1 MSMGRLLLEY
11 VALLGTLCGLAYYLL
26 CLWSARSFL
35 GRPRRGSPDFAPPV
49 SILKP
54 LRGTDPE
61 AYESFRSHCLQDYPE
76 YELIFGVRQEDDPA
90 VPLVRRLI
98 EEFPERRIRL
108 VICPAA
114 LGPNQKVSS
123 LVQMFVHAAHPY
135 LLVNDSDIRVPRDY
149 LRRVMAGFA
158 DPRVGM
164 VTCLYRGIAGR
175 TLGSALEAVGI
186 NTEFFAGV
194 LAARQVEGGVHFALG
209 STLALRRQALEAIGG
224 LEPLLDYLAD
234 DFELGQRIAA
244 AGFEVFLSEVVVENY
259 LPDYSFAD
267 FLHHQMRWARS
278 TRDSRPWGYA
288 GLLLT
293 FAVPWA
299 ALAVLAARGALW
311 SWGVLALAV
320 ALRLAVAF
328 AVGRLV
334 LRDRRWPA
342 CLALVPVRDLLALG
356 VWLASYAGHTVRW
369 RGDEFILDKG
379 KLRPVAEPVPAADAA
394 TPAP

>member
-1 MSMGRLLLEY
+1 MGHWLLEY
-11 VALLGTLCGLAYYLL
+11 VALLGTLCGLGYYLL
-26 CLWSARSFL
+26 CLLGAQAFL
-35 GRPRRGSPDFAPPV
+35 RRPRQAPADFTPGV

-61 AYESFRSHCLQDYPE
+61 AYESFRSHCLQDYPQ
-76 YELIFGVRQEDDPA
+76 YEIIFGVRDEDDPA

-98 EEFPERRIRL
+98 EEFPQRAIRL
-108 VICPAA
+108 VICPAT
-114 LGPNQKVSS
+114 LGANQKVAT
-123 LVQMFVHAAHPY
+123 LIQMLGHASHPC

-194 LAARQVEGGVHFALG
+194 LAARQVEGGIHFALG
-209 STLALRRQALEAIGG
+209 STLAFRRQALEAIGG

-244 AGFEVFLSEVVVENY
+244 AGFEVHLSEVVVENY
-259 LPDYSFAD
+259 LPDYSFSA
-267 FLHHQMRWARS
+267 FLHHQLRWARS

-320 ALRLAVAF
+320 ALRLGVAF
-328 AVGRLV
+328 AVSRLV
-334 LRDRRWPA
+334 LEDRRWLG
-342 CLALVPVRDLLALG
+342 CLALVPLRDVLALG
-356 VWLASYAGHTVRW
+356 VWLASYAGHTVHW
-369 RGDEFILDKG
+369 RGDLFLLEKG
-379 KLRPVAEPVPAADAA
+379 KLRPLAEAVPAADAA